1 MPPVPSPDAFHCV
14 LAPHRHGSMP
24 SRRQPDVLT
33 AIAVTHAT
41 RAG

>member
-24 SRRQPDVLT
+24 CRPQPDELA
-33 AIAVTHAT
+33 AIAVAHAT
-41 RAG
+41 RSG